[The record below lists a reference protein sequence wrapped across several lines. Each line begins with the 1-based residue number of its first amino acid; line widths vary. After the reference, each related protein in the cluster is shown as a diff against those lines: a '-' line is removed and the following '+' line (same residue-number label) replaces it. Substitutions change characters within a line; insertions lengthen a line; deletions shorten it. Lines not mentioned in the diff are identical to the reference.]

1 VTDHESPQEAFTR
14 GRDAGKV
21 DQRLGDH
28 DIHFAAINGSITRLA
43 TNVADLA
50 LSMQRLIDK
59 FDSSEKTV
67 IATAAALEKADVARR
82 AKSDQSWSPLQ
93 RWSTA
98 IGILAAL
105 AGLVVL
111 ILSKV

>member
-1 VTDHESPQEAFTR
+1 MTDHESPQEAFTR

-28 DIHFAAINGSITRLA
+28 DTHFAAINGSIARLA
-43 TNVADLA
+43 TNVAELA

-59 FDSSEKTV
+59 FDSSQATV

-82 AKSDQSWSPLQ
+82 AKSDQSWSPLA

-98 IGILAAL
+98 IGILAAVV
-105 AGLVVL
+105 GLVFLFV
-111 ILSKV
+111 SKV